1 LARYLE
7 VVKNM
12 SFFRK
17 MALVPVD
24 NLKIKQHATAEKP
37 KPYARAVN
45 TQGEHMKQLMYD
57 TTLDPATLAM
67 LLQQATRKYLHF
79 QRSRPTDYPAAASAA
94 LQSALTP
101 ASTPP
106 TSKHTT
112 PHSSRLSSAV
122 TSESDEDD
130 VFLPAPE
137 ATPQRRH
144 SDDGIPRGSN
154 KLRRGAVRRR
164 VMQSPA
170 SGIPVAI
177 SRMRTPTD
185 AISSRRT
192 PAGTRAAF
200 VRSRAAT
207 SGRVVAGRPST
218 AEALRR
224 STLRSWKQL

>member
-1 LARYLE
+1 
-7 VVKNM
+7 M

-112 PHSSRLSSAV
+112 PHSSHLSSSAAA
-122 TSESDEDD
+122 SESDDD
-130 VFLPAPE
+130 DEVFLPEPE

-154 KLRRGAVRRR
+154 NLRRGAVRRR

-177 SRMRTPTD
+177 SRMRTPTG
-185 AISSRRT
+185 AISRMRT

-200 VRSRAAT
+200 VRSQAAT

-224 STLRSWKQL
+224 ATLRSWKQL